1 MHDLEFLAFRLKFTS
16 NCLQRMFEGLE
27 KTLKFSHFITTS
39 SHPTQSYIS
48 PGLSRLLSPSL
59 MIRTQ
64 LITHSLNVALVSYLL
79 TPNNEHKS
87 RNFLRIVKHSCTNV
101 TAAATFITNLP
112 QCLTMCFNSRME
124 SRARTPSTRN
134 SNRNRSIIIQLWCEA
149 VMNQLIQI
157 TINVR
162 EVKISPSFEKPKP
175 SPSSRS
181 PSSTNDDDDVID
193 AILLL
198 FVFLMSSSKCR
209 VVNTKILQHFFFL
222 FCSLLVD

>member
-1 MHDLEFLAFRLKFTS
+1 M
-16 NCLQRMFEGLE
+16 
-27 KTLKFSHFITTS
+27 
-39 SHPTQSYIS
+39 
-48 PGLSRLLSPSL
+48 
-59 MIRTQ
+59 
-64 LITHSLNVALVSYLL
+64 
-79 TPNNEHKS
+79 
-87 RNFLRIVKHSCTNV
+87 

-162 EVKISPSFEKPKP
+162 EVKKSPSFEKPKP

-181 PSSTNDDDDVID
+181 PSSTYDDDDVID

-209 VVNTKILQHFFFL
+209 VVNTKILQHFFFCSTPSSSINNFIL
-222 FCSLLVD
+222 FFSIQNQGSVGNNISASCQMMIQQKTKQ